1 MSDAPASPAAPR
13 LQSASWLDKRLVFGV
28 LLVLTSVLA
37 GARVLA
43 GADDAQHVWAAT
55 HDLASGTVL
64 VEGDLALS
72 RVRLFDASSHYLAG
86 DKPIGYVV
94 QRAVARDE
102 LLPAGSLSAP
112 GKLTPR
118 REITVSVLTGHLPPD
133 LARGEQVDLYVTPD
147 DKGIERAVAA
157 RRPADALPRLVLA
170 GLTVADVVQGDGLG
184 ATGSEQPVVL
194 TVAPEQVLVLVQ
206 ALSSGRI
213 DLVRV
218 PAGQQGDLTR
228 ASPGVA

>member
-1 MSDAPASPAAPR
+1 MRVTGNPGSPAAPR
-13 LQSASWLDKRLVFGV
+13 LRAASWLDKRLLLGV
-28 LLVLTSVLA
+28 LLVLSSVLG

-43 GADDAQHVWAAT
+43 GADDAQHVWAAA
-55 HDLASGTVL
+55 HDLAAGTVIS
-64 VEGDLALS
+64 EGDLALA
-72 RVRLFDASSHYLAG
+72 RVRLFDASTHYLAG
-86 DKPIGYVV
+86 DKPLGYVV

-112 GKLTPR
+112 GPQLGR

-133 LARGEQVDLYVTPD
+133 LARGESVDVYVTPD
-147 DKGIERAVAA
+147 DKGIERALAA
-157 RRPADALPRLVLA
+157 RRPGDALPRLVLPA
-170 GLTVADVVQGDGLG
+170 LTVAAVVQGDGFG

-194 TVAPEQVLVLVQ
+194 AVAPDQVLTLVR

-218 PAGQQGDLTR
+218 PSGEQGTLTR
-228 ASPGVA
+228 AAP